1 MKTVFITGSGR
12 RIGRGL
18 ALKFAELGWNVG
30 LHYFQ
35 SQEMAERTHA
45 EVLSFGVKSSI
56 VRFDVKNYGDFRL
69 GMQKSIDEVGIPDVL
84 INNSGIFPRA
94 KTLMELSVEDWN
106 SAMNTN
112 MRSAF
117 FSAKIFAEF
126 ARDNS
131 KIINIASI
139 GGLEI
144 WKNRIPYNVSKAGLI
159 QLTKALAR
167 ELAPKIA
174 VNAICPGTII
184 IPNEKAEDSSEINV
198 SRIPMNRY
206 GNIDDIFDAVKFFS
220 ECSQF
225 ITGQILNVDGGYHL
239 VR

>member
-12 RIGRGL
+12 RMGRGI
-18 ALKFAELGWNVG
+18 ALEFAKLGWNVG
-30 LHYFQ
+30 LHYLQ
-35 SQEMAERTHA
+35 SQEMAEKTLD
-45 EVLSFGVKSSI
+45 EVLNLGVKASL
-56 VRFDVKNYGDFRL
+56 VRFDVRNYSDFRL
-69 GMQKSIDEVGIPDVL
+69 GLQKSIEEVGVPDVL
-84 INNSGIFPRA
+84 INNSGVFPKR

-117 FSAKIFAEF
+117 FAAKIFSEYAK
-126 ARDNS
+126 DNS
-131 KIINIASI
+131 RIINIASL

-144 WKNRIPYNVSKAGLI
+144 WKNRIPYNVSKSGLI
-159 QLTKALAR
+159 HLTKALAR

-174 VNAICPGTII
+174 VNAICPGTIL
-184 IPNEKAEDSSEINV
+184 IPNEQAADTSEIDVNK
-198 SRIPMNRY
+198 IPMQRY
-206 GNIDDIFDAVKFFS
+206 GNIADIFDAVKFFA

-239 VR
+239 AR